1 MIGGIQPDIPVDR
14 EEHLWAK
21 ADSLQHDL
29 IRVSPRGCPEESAF
43 NRARFSLVLL
53 FSYLGDI
60 LTKYLKKIEDKKMVC
75 LPVNPRQ
82 DILSIGEGNR
92 SYRSFIHRNK
102 RHKEGNHVM
111 KKVWSVLMLCLFFAA
126 PLSAIGEE
134 TIVPGERLTLDRCIK
149 IALKSH
155 PDILAASHTVRI
167 GDSRIG
173 QAQSNYYPQ
182 VDFQTNYGR
191 TQAYKS
197 GVSNLAGASPTN
209 LYTGRLTLTQNI
221 YDFGRT
227 SARVGVANFD
237 RDSFRQDL
245 ANVTSLVVLNVKQSY
260 FYVLQSEENRRV
272 SQETVEQFQRHL
284 EIAKGF
290 FEVGLKP
297 KFDVTKAEV
306 DLSNARL
313 NQIKAENALR
323 IARVTLNNAIGMPD
337 APEYTLENN
346 LLFEKHEPVYQ
357 EALKAA
363 YDNRPDLRSLL
374 LRESAARESLN
385 LARAGH
391 YPTLTGNAGYGYG
404 GSEFPLGEGWNVGGS
419 LDIPIFSGFL
429 VENQISESKA
439 TIDVL
444 SANVE
449 SLKQQIRLEID
460 QAFSNLREAT
470 NRIDTTELTVRQ
482 ARENLE
488 LAEGRYAAGVGSPI
502 EVTDA
507 LLALSNARTS
517 YTSALADYQNYLAAL
532 ERAIGTK

>member
-1 MIGGIQPDIPVDR
+1 M
-14 EEHLWAK
+14 
-21 ADSLQHDL
+21 
-29 IRVSPRGCPEESAF
+29 
-43 NRARFSLVLL
+43 
-53 FSYLGDI
+53 
-60 LTKYLKKIEDKKMVC
+60 KKIGYFLTMFIFLLAPWSASGEDKIT
-75 LPVNPRQ
+75 L
-82 DILSIGEGNR
+82 GE
-92 SYRSFIHRNK
+92 
-102 RHKEGNHVM
+102 
-111 KKVWSVLMLCLFFAA
+111 L
-126 PLSAIGEE
+126 
-134 TIVPGERLTLDRCIK
+134 LTLDHCID
-149 IALKSH
+149 IALKKH

-173 QAQSNYYPQ
+173 QARSDYYPQ
-182 VDFQTNYGR
+182 VDFQTNYNR

-209 LYTGRLTLTQNI
+209 LYTGRLNLSQNI

-227 SARVGVANFD
+227 SARVGVANFN
-237 RDSFRQDL
+237 RDSYRQDL
-245 ANVTSLVVLNVKQSY
+245 ENVTSLVVLNVKQSY
-260 FYVLQSEENRRV
+260 YDVLQSEENRRV
-272 SQETVEQFQRHL
+272 SAETVEQFQRHL

-313 NQIKAENALR
+313 NQIRAENDLR

-337 APEYTLENN
+337 APEYVLENN

-363 YDNRPDLRSLL
+363 YDNRPDLHSLI
-374 LRESAARESLN
+374 LRESAARQSLD

-419 LDIPIFSGFL
+419 LNIPIFNGFL

-439 TIDVL
+439 TIDVI

-449 SLKQQIRLEID
+449 SLKQQIRLEVD

-488 LAEGRYAAGVGSPI
+488 LAEGRYASGVGSPI

-517 YTSALADYQNYLAAL
+517 YTSALADYQNYLASL
-532 ERAIGTK
+532 ERAMGTK

>member
-1 MIGGIQPDIPVDR
+1 MFI
-14 EEHLWAK
+14 
-21 ADSLQHDL
+21 
-29 IRVSPRGCPEESAF
+29 F
-43 NRARFSLVLL
+43 LL
-53 FSYLGDI
+53 APWTASG
-60 LTKYLKKIEDKKMVC
+60 EDK
-75 LPVNPRQ
+75 
-82 DILSIGEGNR
+82 I
-92 SYRSFIHRNK
+92 
-102 RHKEGNHVM
+102 
-111 KKVWSVLMLCLFFAA
+111 
-126 PLSAIGEE
+126 
-134 TIVPGERLTLDRCIK
+134 TPGQLLTLDRCLE

-173 QAQSNYYPQ
+173 QAQSDYYPQ
-182 VDFQTNYGR
+182 VYFQTNYSR
-191 TQAYKS
+191 AQAYKS
-197 GVSNLAGASPTN
+197 GVSNLAGASQTD
-209 LYTGRLTLTQNI
+209 LYTGRLNLTQNI

-227 SARVGVANFD
+227 SARVGVANFN
-237 RDSFRQDL
+237 RDSYRQDL
-245 ANVTSLVVLNVKQSY
+245 ENVTSLVVLNVKQSY
-260 FYVLQSEENRRV
+260 YDVLQSEENRRV
-272 SQETVEQFQRHL
+272 SAETVEQFQRHL

-313 NQIKAENALR
+313 NQIRAENDLR

-337 APEYTLENN
+337 APEYVLENN

-363 YDNRPDLRSLL
+363 YDNRPDLHSLI
-374 LRESAARESLN
+374 LRESAARQSLD

-404 GSEFPLGEGWNVGGS
+404 GSEFPLGEGWNIGGS
-419 LDIPIFSGFL
+419 LNIPIFNGFL

-439 TIDVL
+439 AIDVI

-449 SLKQQIRLEID
+449 SLKQQIRLEVD

-488 LAEGRYAAGVGSPI
+488 LAEGRYASGVGSPI

-532 ERAIGTK
+532 ERAMGMK